1 MIKLKFKMHAMGAR
15 IGVLKP
21 YWRNLMSALL
31 KVTTRSSVTLDGLHG
46 GSDTA
51 LFTSGSAPSMD
62 SSLHGGHGAALFT
75 SGSAPTHSGENTALF
90 TSGSAPSSVSAQS
103 SGALT
108 ELFTSGS

>member
-1 MIKLKFKMHAMGAR
+1 MHAMGAR

-51 LFTSGSAPSMD
+51 LFTSGSAPS
-62 SSLHGGHGAALFT
+62 
-75 SGSAPTHSGENTALF
+75 
-90 TSGSAPSSVSAQS
+90 SVSAQS